1 MPRWL
6 FILAIAGLTWL
17 ALTAYERGVTERAW
31 NSMAEAEVPN
41 WEPAAEHAASDR
53 TQDAFQRA
61 WNSSEKRARKALAE
75 NGGGN

>member
-1 MPRWL
+1 
-6 FILAIAGLTWL
+6 
-17 ALTAYERGVTERAW
+17 
-31 NSMAEAEVPN
+31 MAEAEVPN